1 MKHPILKCRRSII
14 AIFAIG
20 CLTYLGLKN
29 GTDVSVAIAGI
40 VAAVA
45 GSNAY
50 QGKGKE

>member
-1 MKHPILKCRRSII
+1 MKILNCRRSILSI
-14 AIFAIG
+14 IAIG

-45 GSNAY
+45 SSNAY
-50 QGKGKE
+50 QARGKE